1 MERMKR
7 INIAKLILNTSIL
20 FSLSKVIKLVKQYLE
35 DEIKL
40 QL

>member
-1 MERMKR
+1 MERMRR
-7 INIAKLILNTSIL
+7 INIAKTNIDASIL
-20 FSLSKVIKLVKQYLE
+20 FSVSKVIKLVKQYLE